1 MNKLVLFDVDRTLIK
16 GLKAHKEAFSEAVKK
31 VYGIDTSIDILEYHG
46 MTDKQL
52 IVEVLKKV
60 GVSERKIKPK
70 VEECA
75 AEMVASFKK
84 LIGNDNI
91 AVLYGVRR
99 LLALLE
105 KNNVLMGL
113 VTGNLEAIARGK
125 MKKIGLNHYFKIG
138 GFGSDDFV
146 RFKLVKIAIKK
157 AMKYSNFKPDSIFVI
172 GDTPRDIFAGKKAG
186 VKTIGVATG
195 PYSMEQLKNAGADFI
210 FKDLKKTNEVLK
222 IIL

>member
-52 IVEVLKKV
+52 IIEVLKKV

-146 RFKLVKIAIKK
+146 RAKLVKIAIKRAK
-157 AMKYSNFKPDSIFVI
+157 KIGFSGNVFLI
-172 GDTPRDIFAGKKAG
+172 GDTPRDIVAGKKAG
-186 VKTIGVATG
+186 VKTIGVTTG
-195 PYSMEQLKNAGADFI
+195 IYSAGQLKNAGADFI